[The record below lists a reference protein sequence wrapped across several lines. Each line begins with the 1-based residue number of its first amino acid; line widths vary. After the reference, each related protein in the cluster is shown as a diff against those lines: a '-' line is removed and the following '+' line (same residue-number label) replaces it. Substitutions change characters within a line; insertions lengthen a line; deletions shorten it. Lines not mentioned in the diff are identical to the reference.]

1 MLGWAIQLTFS
12 LRQNKTDHAAMDLA
26 LANLKEG
33 QETLEKEVSAM
44 GIIVGKND
52 DRVDGL
58 TQVIRDNTHA
68 MNKLVTLIEV
78 MNERLRK
85 D

>member
-1 MLGWAIQLTFS
+1 MGAALADLKDGQAQLEKS
-12 LRQNKTDHAAMDLA
+12 CAAMAVVVD
-26 LANLKEG
+26 
-33 QETLEKEVSAM
+33 
-44 GIIVGKND
+44 KND

-78 MNERLRK
+78 MNERLRNS
-85 D
+85 